1 MNRESQIGTV
11 LQGRGAKCF
20 LALASALLLLPVF
33 SQDIA
38 VYRNRISGDQS
49 FAAGDYPVAASFY
62 AQYAKEAADADDKNS
77 LRDAYERQID
87 ALILGRMPEMAERI
101 LNEYEMRYPGVN
113 SLSLAMWKADL
124 NLLQGHPG
132 DAIQILER
140 IMPGLTAEDPRRL
153 RALSSLAHAHEQN
166 RNFSAAADTYQALMT
181 AAGKSELARTAFER
195 RILCLASTSTPRRAL
210 EELLNQPEPVTGTDR
225 EVLRLLTIFA
235 LIRTEGFTNI
245 AAPWRDAITHLPA
258 VQTPVLYAVL
268 SAIGDEA
275 AKAGKFGLAQEAYR
289 AAFSQAGNKGYAY
302 ETLQKLVDLLDR
314 TKEPAK
320 AAALAL
326 KSFELFKGPYATPD
340 IKLKT
345 ARILRSAGK
354 NREAVE
360 LYKNIAADPSAGDT
374 VRKTAVL
381 ECAYLQN
388 SVNDAKAA
396 EETLRGY
403 LKTPAQKGE
412 FDFLSADLLFRRKEF
427 VKAAEAFQ
435 QTAKRYPEFRQK
447 ALYQSALAWFSAK
460 NYANTILNADEL
472 GKTDPRSEYA
482 IKVLYLKAMAQEAAG
497 MPVQAQKSYED
508 YAGQPKAN
516 PAYAA
521 KALFRAAKLAFAR
534 KNPLE
539 AERLFQLLISRYPK
553 DPLAPPAAYWRIY
566 SFQSRGDEILA
577 ERETWLLVDKYPNT
591 RYAIDALFN
600 LAAHYADSGAAP
612 RANAVLDDLLKR
624 VKSDSLKAKVL
635 LEKAL
640 IAFKSGENSTAL
652 SLLDQLYTRYPNVP
666 ALPEVY
672 YLNADILR
680 KNGDNERALLL
691 YNKVLEHHPDPVLE
705 VATEGSI
712 ADTLF
717 TLASTRNDANLYR
730 DALAKYDQILA
741 KDGLPEPIRTMACY
755 KSGRCEEILGNDDKA
770 LGHYKI
776 AVAHLSPQAASAT
789 ILWGTKAA
797 EAIAAMTEKRPLK
810 SHVEAAVAALQ
821 KLADLDLMEPEF
833 IDERILKMEKLKYK
847 P

>member
-1 MNRESQIGTV
+1 MNREIRIGTEY
-11 LQGRGAKCF
+11 GRGAKRF
-20 LALASALLLLPVF
+20 LALASALLLLPAF

-62 AQYAKEAADADDKNS
+62 AQYAKEAADADDKDS

-87 ALILGRMPEMAERI
+87 ALILGRMPEMAAQI

-113 SLSLAMWKADL
+113 PLSLSMWKADL
-124 NLLQGHPG
+124 KVLQGHPA
-132 DAIQILER
+132 DAIRIFER
-140 IMPGLTAEDPRRL
+140 IMPGLTTEDPRRL
-153 RALSSLAHAHEQN
+153 RALASLAHAHELN
-166 RNFSAAADTYQALMT
+166 RNYSAAADTYLALMR
-181 AAGKSELARTAFER
+181 AAGKSALAKTAFER
-195 RILCLASTSTPRRAL
+195 RILCLASTTTPRRAL
-210 EELLNQPEPVTGTDR
+210 EELLHLPDTITETDR
-225 EVLRLLTIFA
+225 DALRLLMVYT
-235 LIRTEGFTNI
+235 LIRTEGFANI
-245 AAPWRDAITHLPA
+245 AASWRNEITHLTA
-258 VQTPVLYAVL
+258 EQNPVIYAVL

-275 AKAGKFGLAQEAYR
+275 AKTGRFEMAQEAYR
-289 AAFSQAGNKGYAY
+289 AAFSQAGSKAGAY
-302 ETLQKLVDLLDR
+302 ETIQKLVSLLDR
-314 TKEPAK
+314 AKEASR

-326 KSFELFKGPYATPD
+326 KSFELFKGPYATAD

-345 ARILRSAGK
+345 ARILRTASQTG
-354 NREAVE
+354 EAIE
-360 LYKNIAADPSAGDT
+360 LYKNIAADPAAGPSI
-374 VRKTAVL
+374 RKTAVL

-388 SVNDAKAA
+388 AVNDSKAA

-403 LKTPAQKGE
+403 FKSPQQKGE
-412 FDFLSADLLFRRKEF
+412 LDFLTADLLFRRNEF

-435 QTAKRYPEFRQK
+435 QAAKQDPAFRQK

-460 NYANTILNADEL
+460 NYAKTITGAEEL
-472 GKTDPRSEYA
+472 RKTDPNSEYGMKA
-482 IKVLYLKAMAQEAAG
+482 LYLKAMAQEAAG

-508 YAGQPKAN
+508 YAGLPKAD
-516 PAYAA
+516 PSYAA
-521 KALFRAAKLAFAR
+521 KALFKAGKLAFAR
-534 KNPLE
+534 RNALE
-539 AERLFQLLISRYPK
+539 AERLFQLLITKYPK

-577 ERETWLLVDKYPNT
+577 ERETWLLVDKYPDT

-600 LAAHYADSGAAP
+600 LASHYADSGSTP

-624 VKSDSLKAKVL
+624 VKSDPLKAKVL
-635 LEKAL
+635 LEKAV
-640 IAFKSGENSTAL
+640 IAFKSGDNAAAL

-680 KNGDNERALLL
+680 KNGDYERALYF
-691 YNKVLEHHPDPVLE
+691 YNKALERHPDPVLE
-705 VATEGSI
+705 VAAEGSI

-717 TLASTRNDANLYR
+717 TQASSKNDESLYR
-730 DALAKYDQILA
+730 DALARYNQILS
-741 KDGLPEPIRTMACY
+741 KNNLPEQIRTMAYY
-755 KSGRCEEILGNDDKA
+755 KSGRCEELLGNDDSA
-770 LGHYKI
+770 LERYKT
-776 AVAHLSPQAASAT
+776 AVYHLNPQAASAT

-797 EAIAAMTEKRPLK
+797 EAIASMAEKRPLK
-810 SHVEAAVAALQ
+810 LHVEAAVAALQ

-833 IDERILKMEKLKYK
+833 IDERILKLEKLKYK

>member
-1 MNRESQIGTV
+1 MNRETRIGTDY
-11 LQGRGAKCF
+11 GRSAKRF
-20 LALASALLLLPVF
+20 LALASALFLLPAF

-62 AQYAKEAADADDKNS
+62 AQYAKEAADADDKDS

-87 ALILGRMPEMAERI
+87 ALILGRMPEMAERV

-113 SLSLAMWKADL
+113 PLSLAMWKGDL
-124 NLLQGHPG
+124 QLLQKHPRE
-132 DAIQILER
+132 AIRIFER
-140 IMPGLTAEDPRRL
+140 IMPGLTTEDPRRL
-153 RALSSLAHAHEQN
+153 RALASLAHAHELN
-166 RNFSAAADTYQALMT
+166 KNFSAAADTYQALMT
-181 AAGKSELARTAFER
+181 AAGKSPLAKTAFER

-210 EELLNQPEPVTGTDR
+210 EELLNLPENTTEADQDI
-225 EVLRLLTIFA
+225 LRLLTVFA
-235 LIRTEGFTNI
+235 MIRTEGFANI
-245 AAPWRDAITHLPA
+245 PAPWRDAIAHLPA
-258 VQTPVLYAVL
+258 EQNSVIYAVL

-275 AKAGKFGLAQEAYR
+275 AKAGKSGLAQEAYR
-289 AAFSQAGNKGYAY
+289 AAFSQAGNKIFAY
-302 ETLQKLVDLLDR
+302 ETIQKLVDLLDR

-326 KSFELFKGPYATPD
+326 KSFELFKGPYATPE

-354 NREAVE
+354 RNEAVD
-360 LYKNIAADPSAGDT
+360 LYKNIAGDPSAGPSI
-374 VRKTAVL
+374 RKTAVL

-388 SVNDAKAA
+388 SMNAPEAA
-396 EETLRGY
+396 GETLRGF
-403 LKTPAQKGE
+403 LKSPQQKGE
-412 FDFLSADLLFRRKEF
+412 LDFLTADLLFRRKEF
-427 VKAAEAFQ
+427 VKAAEAFR
-435 QTAKRYPEFRQK
+435 QTAEQHPEFRLK
-447 ALYQSALAWFSAK
+447 ALYQSTLAWFSAK
-460 NYANTILNADEL
+460 NYAKTIAGADEL
-472 GKTDPRSEYA
+472 EKADPHSEYA
-482 IKVLYLKAMAQEAAG
+482 VRALYLKAMAQEAAG
-497 MPVQAQKSYED
+497 MPVQAQRSYEN
-508 YAGQPKAN
+508 YAGQPKAEPN
-516 PAYAA
+516 YAA
-521 KALFRAAKLAFAR
+521 QALFKAAKIAFSR

-539 AERLFQLLISRYPK
+539 AERLFQLLISKYPK

-600 LAAHYADSGAAP
+600 LAAHYADSGSAP

-624 VKSDSLKAKVL
+624 VKSDPLKAKVL

-640 IAFKSGENSTAL
+640 LAFKSGENAAAL
-652 SLLDQLYTRYPNVP
+652 SLLDQLYSRYPNVP

-680 KNGDNERALLL
+680 KNGDYERALHF
-691 YNKVLEHHPDPVLE
+691 YTKALERHPDPALE
-705 VATEGSI
+705 VAAIGSI

-717 TLASTRNDANLYR
+717 TRASVKNDHTLYSE
-730 DALAKYDQILA
+730 ALANYNQILA
-741 KDGLPEPIRTMACY
+741 KSSIPESVRAMTYY
-755 KSGRCEEILGNDDKA
+755 KSGRCEELLGNDDNA
-770 LGHYKI
+770 LERYKN
-776 AVAHLSPQAASAT
+776 AVYHLNPQAASAT
-789 ILWGTKAA
+789 VLWGTKAA
-797 EAIAAMTEKRPLK
+797 EAIAAMAEKRPLK
-810 SHVEAAVAALQ
+810 PHVEAAVSALQ

-833 IDERILKMEKLKYK
+833 IDERILKLEKLKYK